1 MISYLFSNLRVS
13 RKFLHS
19 VHGYLSSHWVPK
31 HGTPILCGKS
41 TGKTWRPVKFRLNQ
55 LIERCFTT
63 KNDQHLCFQQS
74 LTHYPSKNV
83 KFVKFLTS
91 HASFVPQFFCK
102 IWLSLAFPTVQES
115 KILTSQRCEDFP
127 ARSASQGG
135 TLAVKI
141 HVIRCK
147 DRWSSS

>member
-1 MISYLFSNLRVS
+1 MGICQATGYQNMGLPYSVENLQE
-13 RKFLHS
+13 
-19 VHGYLSSHWVPK
+19 
-31 HGTPILCGKS
+31 
-41 TGKTWRPVKFRLNQ
+41 KTWRPVKFRLNQ

-63 KNDQHLCFQQS
+63 KNDQHLCFPQS

-91 HASFVPQFFCK
+91 HASFVPQFFRK